1 MLNGSILFKSSLN
14 FIFRISAPSSVLCLS
29 TRKMSN
35 LTKDVCNDPN
45 KTQGFLRVFANNPK
59 RFERIQFLD
68 RLFNESGYELRIAGG
83 AVRDI
88 LRGVEPQDIDFATT
102 ARPEQSLEV
111 LKPHE
116 DILRIIV
123 TAAGQKHGTVAVK
136 FKETTV
142 DIKKIKFDNSSL
154 ESKEKLKKN
163 IQSDKKPE
171 YDEESPFEI
180 TTLRCDNVTDGRHA
194 EVEFVN
200 DWRIDAE
207 RRDLTINAM
216 FLTLEDGRLVDYFDG
231 ESDLKNGVVRFVGS
245 ADTRIKEDYLRIL
258 RFFRFWSR
266 YGRANPD
273 QETMDTIKKN
283 LDGLEII
290 SGERLWQEIKK
301 ILGQT
306 PCLSV
311 IKLMLE
317 IKLFNKLG
325 LSNDPSQSY
334 EEYYKFASRELDVV
348 QANVTKFSQ
357 DILNPKLKD
366 EPNNKVHKKIKEL
379 LPVILFTTLIHSLD
393 MCTSAHDRMKFSNV
407 ELESMSYIIEN
418 RSKTPSIRSL
428 EYQIAMSHNPKRPNR
443 PQVCYEMRAYLIYK
457 GMYEMIEELETW
469 SIPIFP
475 ITGQMV
481 SEEVRKRK
489 LPNDKIGVILESLK
503 QEWASSD
510 YQLNLAQLRGSMN
523 ARIEGLERTMNP
535 G

>member
-1 MLNGSILFKSSLN
+1 MLNGSILFKSSLT
-14 FIFRISAPSSVLCLS
+14 FIFRTAAPYSVLCLS
-29 TRKMSN
+29 TRTMSN
-35 LTKDVCNDPN
+35 LTKDIANDPN
-45 KTQGFLRVFANNPK
+45 KTQGLLGVFANNPK
-59 RFERIQFLD
+59 RFERIKFLD
-68 RLFNESGYELRIAGG
+68 RLFKDSGYELRIAGG

-102 ARPEQSLEV
+102 ARPEQSLEI

-123 TAAGQKHGTVAVK
+123 TTAGQKHGTVAVK

-142 DIKKIKFDNSSL
+142 DIKKIKFENSCL

-163 IQSDKKPE
+163 IRSDKKPE

-216 FLTLEDGRLVDYFDG
+216 FLTLEDGKLVDYFDG

-245 ADTRIKEDYLRIL
+245 ADTRIREDYLRIL

-266 YGRANPD
+266 YGRTNPD
-273 QETMDTIKKN
+273 QETMETIKKN
-283 LDGLEII
+283 LDGLDKI

-301 ILGQT
+301 ILSHS
-306 PCLSV
+306 PCLNV
-311 IKLMLE
+311 IELMLE

-325 LSNDPSQSY
+325 LFNDPSQSY
-334 EEYYKFASRELDVV
+334 EEYHQFASRELDVV
-348 QANVTKFSQ
+348 QANVIKFSR

-366 EPNNKVHKKIKEL
+366 EPNSKVHKKIKEL
-379 LPVILFTTLIHSLD
+379 LPVILFTSLLQSLD
-393 MCTSAHDRMKFSNV
+393 VCMSVHDRMKFSNV
-407 ELESMSYIIEN
+407 ELDSMSYIIEN

-428 EYQIAMSHNPKRPNR
+428 KHQIAMLHNPKKPNR
-443 PQVCYEMRAYLIYK
+443 PQVSYEVRIYLIYK
-457 GMYEMIEELETW
+457 GMYEMIEELEAW
-469 SIPIFP
+469 NIPNFP

-510 YQLNLAQLRGSMN
+510 YQQNLAQLCSSMI
-523 ARIEGLERTMNP
+523 ARIEELERKMNL
-535 G
+535 